1 MKMKKIL
8 ITGDPEFSYRHRYL
22 WEALSP
28 YFEHLEVFSRQ
39 DSLNIKANAFRQKI
53 VGVISTGKLHSGF
66 HKSSLA
72 FKLKSQEVE
81 QNIKQLISK
90 PDIVFHLYCLWS
102 PFWEKSEIPYTI
114 FSDYTMSLAIKD
126 WSDWVPFSNQK
137 EQDAWLAYEKQAY
150 KRAYHLFPMSDMV
163 KSSLIEDYGIEPE
176 KITVI
181 GASGN
186 FKEPYEGEKFFGSNR
201 IIFNGSD
208 FERKGGDLVL
218 AAFKQVRQAIPE
230 AKLIVVGKKL
240 ENIED
245 GIENPGSV
253 SNLEIHE
260 LLLKTDLLVAP
271 ARCEPFGLLLVEAM
285 NYGVPCIV
293 SKTGGMPEIVNNEV
307 NGIVIDQLNPEILAK
322 EIIRLLSNP
331 DLLKSMSIRARQ
343 TVKSKFNWE
352 TIAEN
357 IVQTLCA

>member
-1 MKMKKIL
+1 MKRKKIL
-8 ITGDPEFSYRHRYL
+8 IAGDPEFTYRHRYL

-39 DSLNIKANAFRQKI
+39 DSLNIKANALIQKI
-53 VGVISTGKLHSGF
+53 AGVISTGKVHKGF

-72 FKLKSQEVE
+72 FKLKSKEVE
-81 QNIKQLISK
+81 KTIKQLKEK
-90 PDIVFHLYCLWS
+90 PDLVFHLYCMWC
-102 PFWEKSEIPYTI
+102 PIWETSEIPYTI

-126 WSDWVPFSNQK
+126 WSDWVPFSTQK
-137 EQDAWLAYEKQAY
+137 EQDAWLACEKQAY
-150 KRAYHLFPMSDMV
+150 QRAYHLFPMSDMV
-163 KSSLIEDYGIEPE
+163 KSSLIEDYGIKPE

-181 GASGN
+181 GSSGN
-186 FKEPYEGEKFFGSNR
+186 FKEPYEGEKHLGSKC
-201 IIFNGSD
+201 ILFNGSD

-253 SNLEIHE
+253 SNSQIHE
-260 LLLKTDLLVAP
+260 WLLRTDLVVAP

-293 SKTGGMPEIVNNEV
+293 SKTGGMPEIVDNEV
-307 NGIVIDQLNPEILAK
+307 NGIVIDQPTPELLAK
-322 EIIRLLSNP
+322 EIIRLLSNL
-331 DLLKSMSIRARQ
+331 DLLKSMSTRARQ
-343 TVKSKFNWE
+343 SVKSKFNWE
-352 TIAEN
+352 TIAKN
-357 IVQTLCA
+357 IVQTLCV